1 MSLQTEADDRLSG
14 FSDSDLLVLYNLL
27 SGKAQIGCW
36 TGGKTWPDQV
46 FHKVWIKALRWI
58 LQKTFLCFMSDLIW
72 AGLLR
77 KRPSFTFFPAGANIT
92 TQKSS
97 NLCVES
103 AEMYPVQRELLTSP
117 LSSPRRSASLC
128 LLRKW
133 VFLPADASCLRTL
146 SGAHPAAASRGSGS
160 AHRSRKKWSF

>member
-1 MSLQTEADDRLSG
+1 MIVC
-14 FSDSDLLVLYNLL
+14 LVLVTLT
-27 SGKAQIGCW
+27 CW
-36 TGGKTWPDQV
+36 SYITCWVEKPRLAAEQEEKRSVSEKHRPDQV